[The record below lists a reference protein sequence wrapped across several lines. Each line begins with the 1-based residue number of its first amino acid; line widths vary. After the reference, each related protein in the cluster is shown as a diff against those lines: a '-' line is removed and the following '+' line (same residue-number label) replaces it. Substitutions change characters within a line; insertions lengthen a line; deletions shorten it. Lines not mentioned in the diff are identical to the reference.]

1 MEDLNSRLHG
11 NEERNSE
18 LTSEKLT
25 HKRADTK
32 MWNTR
37 KTLREIKH
45 IVRRNWNSII
55 RIPKGKLKYILW
67 LLT

>member
-32 MWNTR
+32 M
-37 KTLREIKH
+37 
-45 IVRRNWNSII
+45 
-55 RIPKGKLKYILW
+55 
-67 LLT
+67 